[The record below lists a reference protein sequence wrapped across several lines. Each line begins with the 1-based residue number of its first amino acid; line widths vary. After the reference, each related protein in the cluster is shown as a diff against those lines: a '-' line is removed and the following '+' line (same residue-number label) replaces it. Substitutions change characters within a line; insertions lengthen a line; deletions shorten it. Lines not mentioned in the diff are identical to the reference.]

1 MTGLDRPLLAAV
13 PMTVTFVVDD
23 AETIAEA
30 YGEHLACMGLM
41 PSDLTG
47 QTLTQLFGAAA
58 QTLRTLELRLES
70 KATLLWQGHVYE
82 VCRRRPAGMPGD
94 VYYCLD
100 TSRCNSVESQLS
112 ESLNDLASKKE
123 ELQAVFDLA
132 ANGIS
137 ILDRRGTFRY
147 ANRFFQRMM
156 GYSMEELTRESC
168 ISLSSQEYAAASE
181 QAVERAVREGSV
193 INFRKVCVTKRGE
206 HINASMSL
214 SYLKSRD
221 EILMITSDIT
231 QDVRYQNE
239 LKRQVEEEVAKRT
252 EQYEMLCHQSRLAA
266 MGEMI
271 DAIAHQWR
279 QPLNGL
285 GLIVQGM
292 RRLDEWQ
299 RLDAAAL
306 RGIEDEIMEKV
317 GYMSQTIDDFS
328 TFFRL
333 SKRKERFDA
342 AVGVR
347 DALRLLDVQLK
358 HQNVVVQIYTD
369 EGAVRDVFG
378 FSNEFRQ
385 VIVNLVHN
393 AMTAI
398 ARTGQRD
405 GRIEI
410 DIGSGSE
417 TVCLTVTDNGGGI
430 GAEDLR
436 RVFDPY
442 FTTRENG
449 NGIGLYMSKVII
461 EQHMGGRLDVA
472 NHGEGARFGIEL
484 PTVREGGHGS
494 DL

>member
-1 MTGLDRPLLAAV
+1 
-13 PMTVTFVVDD
+13 
-23 AETIAEA
+23 
-30 YGEHLACMGLM
+30 
-41 PSDLTG
+41 
-47 QTLTQLFGAAA
+47 
-58 QTLRTLELRLES
+58 
-70 KATLLWQGHVYE
+70 
-82 VCRRRPAGMPGD
+82 MPGD

-156 GYSMEELTRESC
+156 GYTMEELTRESC
-168 ISLSSQEYAAASE
+168 ISLSSPEYAEASE
-181 QAVERAVREGSV
+181 QAVNRAIAEGSV
-193 INFRKVCVTKRGE
+193 ISFRKVCVTKGGE

-214 SYLKSRD
+214 SYLKNRD

-292 RRLDEWQ
+292 RRLDERQ
-299 RLDAAAL
+299 RLDSEAL
-306 RGIEDEIMEKV
+306 RGIEGEIMEKV

-347 DALRLLDVQLK
+347 EALRLLDAQLQQQHVAVQVSTGK
-358 HQNVVVQIYTD
+358 
-369 EGAVRDVFG
+369 GVRDVFG
-378 FSNEFRQ
+378 FPNEFRQ
-385 VIVNLVHN
+385 VAVNLVHN

-405 GRIEI
+405 GRIAI
-410 DIGSGSE
+410 DIDGAGEMVRLS
-417 TVCLTVTDNGGGI
+417 VTDNGGGI
-430 GAEDLR
+430 GEADLH

-449 NGIGLYMSKVII
+449 SGIGLYMSKIII

-472 NHGEGARFGIEL
+472 NHEAGARFRIAL
-484 PTVREGGHGS
+484 PAVKEGNDGS

>member
-13 PMTVTFVVDD
+13 PMTVTFVVD
-23 AETIAEA
+23 EGGTIVEV
-30 YGEHLACMGLM
+30 YGEHLACMGLA
-41 PSDLTG
+41 PADLTG
-47 QTLTQLFGAAA
+47 RTLAQLFGAAA
-58 QTLRTLELRLES
+58 QVLLALEPRPEC

-137 ILDRRGTFRY
+137 ILDRQGTFRY

-156 GYSMEELTRESC
+156 GYTMEELIRESC
-168 ISLSSQEYAAASE
+168 ISLSSQEYAEASE
-181 QAVERAVREGSV
+181 QAVKRAIREGSV
-193 INFRKVCVTKRGE
+193 INFRKVCVTKGGE

-214 SYLKSRD
+214 SYLKSRG

-239 LKRQVEEEVAKRT
+239 LKRQVEAEVAKRT

-292 RRLDEWQ
+292 RRLDERQ
-299 RLDAAAL
+299 RLDTAAL

-358 HQNVVVQIYTD
+358 HQNVAVEIRRG
-369 EGAVRDVFG
+369 EGERDVFG

-398 ARTGQRD
+398 ARTGQHD

-410 DIGSGSE
+410 AIGSGSE
-417 TVCLTVTDNGGGI
+417 MLSLSVTDNGGGI
-430 GAEDLR
+430 GEEDFG

-449 NGIGLYMSKVII
+449 NGIGLYMAKVII
-461 EQHMGGRLDVA
+461 EQHMGGRLDVV
-472 NHGEGARFGIEL
+472 NHEGGARFSIEL
-484 PTVREGGHGS
+484 PVRKEGGHGS
-494 DL
+494 DS